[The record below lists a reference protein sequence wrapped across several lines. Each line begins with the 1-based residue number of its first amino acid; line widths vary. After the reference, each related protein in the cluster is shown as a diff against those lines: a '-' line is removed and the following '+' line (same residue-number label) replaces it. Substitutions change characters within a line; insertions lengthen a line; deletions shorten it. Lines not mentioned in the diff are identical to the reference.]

1 MDNFAQRLNLSR
13 KNSEIIL
20 VEYWLANKEIL
31 FTIECYLKDGKWFT
45 TQSEYKTVG
54 TKIEYEDLVKRLN
67 NYVRKEKLEKLLDR

>member
-1 MDNFAQRLNLSR
+1 MDNFAQRLKLSR

-20 VEYWLANKEIL
+20 VEYWLTNKEIL

-45 TQSEYKTVG
+45 TQSEYKTIG

-67 NYVRKEKLEKLLDR
+67 TYVRKEKLAKLLK